1 MLLMGLCKM
10 YTFEIQEEDNSILLI
25 FSGKHQG
32 TDFDYGESL
41 EKTLKGFTEIHHLII
56 FLTPSYLREN
66 IDILIGQNGKFV
78 SNLSRHEHTPVL
90 FFSFNEYGLLSQFN
104 SMHSAANLGLSN
116 DSLQK
121 AIVRHGINQ
130 LASIRAHSL
139 ILTAPPGTIF
149 SKPSG
154 GTFTEFIKASELAIG
169 CSENQFIAFC
179 LLTLRPTSVVT
190 KRIFIDSNSIAS
202 YAVAVL
208 NYLSEFNGT
217 HLCDLDYQSF
227 NSYEG
232 LEENEPDYKGD
243 IWVIISA
250 SSSNGLGKTV
260 LTTWKGTAHEQIVTL
275 LSYRDTLIGD
285 DGKEVGVGDKIVTNI
300 SAYSSAPKK
309 VADNLIPIQIIGEN
323 FHVQI
328 DPPELVVL
336 KKHHLPDAAKDFL
349 IQTSSVELFVLNK
362 SHGNKTRNI
371 YFDSQ
376 TFLNTYADQF
386 FDWLKSA
393 IIWNVPFGI
402 KFVIFEST
410 DPAASAIFT
419 AIEKLLPSN
428 LIVIDCANI
437 QQHEFGDCSVLVLA
451 PVISTGRL
459 FLKVNRDLRM
469 ADHTGPR
476 LFACI
481 LSLFKS
487 KKVFGIFEKSLTQA
501 RGDYKY
507 KFLSYKTMFVGENK
521 NTHVWLDELK
531 VVEAFVKNPLL
542 QTRAQCLRDVP
553 VGMPKGIGFSSGN
566 FPLQFNKD
574 FAFWNKDY
582 NPNDIIHASVY
593 VSIACA
599 LQNLRDKPSC
609 EPDSLYHHVYKH
621 AVIDPENFSR
631 LNEGVIQASLW
642 RAAEKAETNYSHL
655 QDVSEDFV
663 AILVNLATEIQRGAT
678 NALADL
684 LLGVAT
690 EKIQLHEQALTQ
702 IVTKIKALTIK
713 DLAVQE
719 IISYIQRV
727 LVDGKDPLDLDEV
740 F

>member
-1 MLLMGLCKM
+1 MGPCKM
-10 YTFEIQEEDNSILLI
+10 FTFEIQEEDQLILLI

-32 TDFDYGESL
+32 TDFDYGEAL
-41 EKTLKGFTEIHHLII
+41 EKTLKGFPEIHHSII

-66 IDILIGQNGKFV
+66 IDILISQDGKFV
-78 SNLSRHEHTPVL
+78 SDLSRHEHTPVL
-90 FFSFNEYGLLSQFN
+90 FFSFNEYGQLSQFN
-104 SMHSAANLGLSN
+104 SMGNAANLELSN

-121 AIVRHGINQ
+121 VIVRQGINK
-130 LASIRAHSL
+130 LASIRSQSL

-169 CSENQFIAFC
+169 CSENQFVAFC

-202 YAVAVL
+202 YAVAVI
-208 NYLSEFNGT
+208 NYLSEFSGS

-227 NSYEG
+227 NSYDG

-250 SSSNGLGKTV
+250 STSNGLGKAV
-260 LTTWKGTAHEQIVTL
+260 LTKWKGTTHEQIVTL
-275 LSYRDTLIGD
+275 LSYKNTLIDD
-285 DGKEVGVGDKIVTNI
+285 DGNEIGAGDKIVANI
-300 SAYSSAPKK
+300 STYSSAPKK

-336 KKHHLPDAAKDFL
+336 KKPHLPDASKDFL

-376 TFLNTYADQF
+376 AFLNTYADKF
-386 FDWLKSA
+386 FDWLKTA
-393 IIWNVPFGI
+393 VIWNIPFGI
-402 KFVIFEST
+402 KFVIFESE
-410 DPAASAIFT
+410 DPAARAIFT
-419 AIEKLLPSN
+419 GIEKYLPSD
-428 LIVIDCANI
+428 LIVIDCSDIRKHKFN
-437 QQHEFGDCSVLVLA
+437 DCSVLVLA

-521 NTHVWLDELK
+521 NTNVWLEELK
-531 VVEAFVKNPLL
+531 VVEASIKDPLL
-542 QTRAQCLRDVP
+542 LARAQCLRNVP
-553 VGMPKGIGFSSGN
+553 MGIPKGIGFSSADL
-566 FPLQFNKD
+566 PLQFNKD
-574 FAFWNKDY
+574 FAFWNTDY
-582 NPNDIIHASVY
+582 NPDDIVHTSVY
-593 VSIACA
+593 LSIACA

-655 QDVSEDFV
+655 PEASRDFV
-663 AILVNLATEIQRGAT
+663 AILVNLATEIQGGST

-690 EKIQLHEQALTQ
+690 EKIQLHEQELNV
-702 IVTKIKALTIK
+702 IVTTIKTLTIN
-713 DLAVQE
+713 DLAIQE

-727 LVDGKDPLDLDEV
+727 LVDGKNPLDLDEV